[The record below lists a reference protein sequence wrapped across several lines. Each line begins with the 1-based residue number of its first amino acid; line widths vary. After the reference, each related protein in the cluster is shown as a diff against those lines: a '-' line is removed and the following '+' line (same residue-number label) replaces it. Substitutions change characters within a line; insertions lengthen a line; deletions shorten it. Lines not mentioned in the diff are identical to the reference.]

1 MKIRIV
7 KFHMPGDDIAFKDTV
22 LLDLDK
28 LKIALGE
35 KRLRDLETFILEEV
49 NKK

>member
-1 MKIRIV
+1 MIIRII
-7 KFHMPGDDIAFKDTV
+7 KPGVVYTGNWETV
-22 LLDLDK
+22 VLDLDK